1 MMKLISILLIIVLF
15 PLAACAQKDFEA
27 KRMEM
32 VKKQIIARGVNDGP
46 TIRAMRKVPREDF
59 VPEAYRDQAYNDSP
73 LSIGYGQTI
82 SQPYIV
88 ALMTEK
94 TKPSKGKKALE
105 IGTGSGYQAAV
116 LAEIVDSVYTI
127 ELIPG
132 LARHAA
138 KVLSD
143 LHYDNVVTKQ
153 GDGYRGWPEHA
164 PFDIILVTAAGDH
177 IPRPLIDQLAEN
189 GRLIM
194 PVGEPGTFQQLVL
207 LTKHNGRIKRKNLAT
222 VQFVPLQHE

>member
-1 MMKLISILLIIVLF
+1 MKLIAILLLIFIF
-15 PLAACAQKDFEA
+15 PLMACAQEDFEA

-32 VKKQIIARGVNDGP
+32 VKKQIIARGINDGP
-46 TIRAMRKVPREDF
+46 TIRAMRKVPRQDF
-59 VPEAYRDQAYNDSP
+59 VPDAYRDQAYRDSP

-94 TKPSKGKKALE
+94 TKPSKGKRALE

-138 KVLSD
+138 KVLAEH
-143 LHYDNVVTKQ
+143 HYDNVVPKQ

-177 IPRPLIDQLAEN
+177 VPRPLIDQLAEN

-194 PVGEPGTFQQLVL
+194 PVGQPGSFQQLVL
-207 LTKHNGRIKRKNLAT
+207 LIKRNGRIKRKNLAT
-222 VQFVPLQHE
+222 VQFVPLQRE